1 MIPSLA
7 PCFTGIFI
15 HYKDALALPGEHKS
29 FIQGRD
35 LLDPIVMES
44 LLSRFAEARAGGDRR
59 AIVSMWTQWHFG
71 ALIIPT
77 AAAILF
83 LEHDLPV
90 ELDHVGI
97 AVDDSG
103 KTAAIILPDLA
114 ASEHACAGERFSR
127 LFQGHVEPL
136 IRKLAGQFKV
146 SPRLL
151 WNNASDIFEW
161 TLLQANS
168 IGTARSDALN
178 EGHALLKSKIG
189 SNGRPNPMF
198 DLVRYL
204 PQGDQTIRQRK
215 LCCLRYLLPGVECCG
230 SLCPTPPP
238 KVPKAEEKGHTDQGS
253 ETAAH

>member
-35 LLDPIVMES
+35 LLDSSVIEN
-44 LLSRFAEARAGGDRR
+44 LLSRFAEAHAGGDRR
-59 AIVSMWTQWHFG
+59 AIVSLWTQWHFG

-83 LEHDLPV
+83 LERDLPV
-90 ELDHVGI
+90 ELNQVSI
-97 AVDDSG
+97 ALHDSG
-103 KTAAIILPDLA
+103 RTAAIILPDLA
-114 ASEHACAGERFSR
+114 TSGPVRAGTRFSR

-151 WNNASDIFEW
+151 WNNASDVFEW
-161 TLLQANS
+161 TLLQADT
-168 IGTARSDALN
+168 IGTAHPDALS
-178 EGHALLKSKIG
+178 EGRTLLENRLG
-189 SNGRPNPMF
+189 GNGRPNPMF

-204 PQGDQTIRQRK
+204 PQDEHTIRQRK

-230 SLCPTPPP
+230 SLCPSPPA
-238 KVPKAEEKGHTDQGS
+238 KVPKAEFDGQTDLNGGM
-253 ETAAH
+253 TAL